1 MKRTNTQSVSELISE
16 FLANNPKL
24 RQKLLENRIVQ
35 AWSQVLGPSIMDY
48 TQDIYVKNRILY
60 VSLQSS
66 VWRNELFMRRKKL
79 VENLNERAGAEVITD
94 IVFR

>member
-1 MKRTNTQSVSELISE
+1 MKRTNTQSISELISE